1 MERLQEQVSAESVGD
16 PAVRYGTVAIAG
28 TALFAVALALLH
40 LLDSEVDVIEHY
52 TSDYALG
59 DYGWMMRAGLM
70 AFGVAGISIALG
82 LRATLQRGRRVGLSA
97 ALFSIAGA
105 GLLVAGIFN
114 GDPTGQ
120 EELTT
125 TGSIHL
131 LAALVL
137 FLSLVVVSWVVRGVF
152 SRDAAWS
159 RFARTQLWFAIAVTG
174 TYLYSFGSPSPP
186 GITQR
191 IFVTVLIAWFLT
203 LGWNIRAVGLARSA

>member
-1 MERLQEQVSAESVGD
+1 
-16 PAVRYGTVAIAG
+16 
-28 TALFAVALALLH
+28 
-40 LLDSEVDVIEHY
+40 
-52 TSDYALG
+52 
-59 DYGWMMRAGLM
+59 
-70 AFGVAGISIALG
+70 
-82 LRATLQRGRRVGLSA
+82 
-97 ALFSIAGA
+97 LFSIAGA

-120 EELTT
+120 EDLTT

-137 FLSLVVVSWVVRGVF
+137 FLSLVVVSWVVRGGVF

-191 IFVTVLIAWFLT
+191 IFVAVLIVWFLI
-203 LGWNIRAVGLARSA
+203 LGWNIRAVGLARTA